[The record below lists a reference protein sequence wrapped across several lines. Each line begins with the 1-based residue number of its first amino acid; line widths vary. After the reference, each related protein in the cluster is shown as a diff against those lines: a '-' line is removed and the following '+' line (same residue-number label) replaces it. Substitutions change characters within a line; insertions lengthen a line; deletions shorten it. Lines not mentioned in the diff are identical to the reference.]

1 MVRVRA
7 RVGVRVAARVGVGV
21 GVRRRR
27 ALSADGPLLDHLYG
41 QARLHR
47 GFRNGEA
54 GDASANDDDV
64 LDLVDQ

>member
-1 MVRVRA
+1 MWLGVGA
-7 RVGVRVAARVGVGV
+7 VGVRGRPT
-21 GVRRRR
+21 
-27 ALSADGPLLDHLYG
+27 LSADGALLNHFDG

-64 LDLVDQ
+64 LNLVDQ